1 MLVGRILASLALD
14 RRDVHSGLALVDP
27 APHLVPAGFAS
38 WLGGNIIR
46 AGLVSKEAAEE
57 RGEVARPISRALAAI
72 PERIGFHIGR

>member
-14 RRDVHSGLALVDP
+14 RRDEHSGLALVDP

-38 WLGGNIIR
+38 WLGGNVIR

-57 RGEVARPISRALAAI
+57 RGEVARPISRGLAAI